1 MKFSV
6 FQLSRVGGREKNE
19 DRMGYCFT
27 REASMFMLADGMGGH
42 PEGEMAAQIALQTM
56 SSRFQRD
63 AKPRLPEVAP
73 FLSIAVKAAHQ
84 QIVRHASARAM
95 LDTPRTTLVVALIQG
110 GQLYWV
116 HCGDSRLYIV
126 RDGQLLARTR
136 DHSYHEAQSRVGM
149 PLKGVNRNVL
159 FTCLGSAV
167 RPVFDISGPVLL
179 REGDKVLLCSDGL
192 WSCVEDKR
200 IVLALTENPVAKAV
214 PELVDEALKNGG
226 AHADNVTALALE
238 WEGSSQRTDE
248 AKDGFTQ
255 TDTMSL
261 EGFASTIQSDEPE
274 PTSGGMDERA
284 IDRSIEEINQ
294 AIRRSIDRRR

>member
-42 PEGEMAAQIALQTM
+42 PEGETAAQIALQTM
-56 SSRFQRD
+56 SARFQRD

-73 FLSIAVKAAHQ
+73 FLSSAVKAAHQ

-110 GQLYWV
+110 GNLYWV

-126 RDGQLLARTR
+126 RDGQLVSRTR
-136 DHSYHEAQSRVGM
+136 DHSYLEAQGRAGM
-149 PLKGVNRNVL
+149 PLKGINRNVL

-167 RPVFDISGPVLL
+167 RPVFDISGPLL
-179 REGDKVLLCSDGL
+179 LKQGDKMLLCSDGL
-192 WSCVEDKR
+192 WGCVEDKR
-200 IVLALTENPVAKAV
+200 IVAALSAQPVAKVV

-226 AHADNVTALALE
+226 SHADNVTALAIE
-238 WEGSSQRTDE
+238 WEGTSQRIGNDSS
-248 AKDGFTQ
+248 GFTQ
-255 TDTMSL
+255 TETMSV
-261 EGFASTIQSDEPE
+261 EGFASTIQADEIDPV
-274 PTSGGMDERA
+274 TDNLDESA
-284 IDRSIEEINQ
+284 IDRSIEEINE
-294 AIRRSIDRRR
+294 AIQRSVARRR